1 MRMKKIYLALFGF
14 VCMLF
19 LVWLIFKYESELNK
33 NYACVKQKEFKLEK
47 WNELVIEKYTDSSN
61 HNAETIK
68 FYSQTTYA
76 MFRDETDFFKFI
88 ETGDSVV
95 KVINTDSIKVFRNGI
110 MYCFVVDFGCSE
122 ND

>member
-1 MRMKKIYLALFGF
+1 MKKIYLALFAF

-19 LVWLIFKYESELNK
+19 LAWMIIKYDNELNK

-47 WNELVIEKYTDSSN
+47 WNEVVIEKYTDSSN

-110 MYCFVVDFGCSE
+110 MHCFIVDFGCSE